1 MAQENE
7 LYQMLSDSRIEE
19 SGDRSFLGAMVLSA
33 RMGLFVVIGIA
44 AAAAAVGGGL
54 LADKK
59 FTAAQ
64 KHSAI
69 SEKMADMAA
78 AIKAKLWEVRD
89 AEKDLLLAG
98 TPESVAVH
106 KAAAVSLAALLN
118 GFYEYPGTGPVR
130 KNIATINEGLAQY
143 SAKLG
148 NLLEAGKAGKE
159 DAADGSLS
167 RLKATAQALQ
177 SQFAESRIAG
187 LIDVMATTRRHEKD
201 FLLHGAVND
210 LVLINK
216 GLDELS
222 ALVAEAAL
230 SDEQKAGIADLLKT
244 YRDTVTSAAKDRLKW
259 KENLLRLDEIYAYL
273 APSMESLTAFASDK
287 ALAAAEAEQE
297 LRSFVRFGAPA
308 FTVALLLV
316 LTLSGFVLMRSIAVP
331 IRTVAGAA
339 LGLAEG
345 KENVTIPLLGNID
358 DVGELARALASMQA
372 ALAGVEL
379 LREGLETKT
388 AEAVKGGAAVTE
400 LARMRIDLAD
410 AKEEAE
416 MYQTGEADAAR
427 LRIEMESLQAEAEK
441 AAAALGEAA
450 QLRNDLANAS
460 AEIESGEAEVARL
473 RSEVEVLGAEVEK
486 SEATV
491 IEAALLR
498 MDLESTKAELEHAEA
513 AAKSGLAKNLED
525 LEPAGAPLA
534 RAGSPPPPAEET
546 PPSAIS
552 SISKQVAMSSES
564 VSAAAYEAERIGT
577 LIRGIFDAAEKIGE
591 VEKLLATINE
601 QTNLLVFKPGITDG
615 RGVGEA
621 DNLVVLSSDQRSA
634 PEQSGL
640 GEDAIGQRFD
650 IIRSTTGQITWAVR
664 DLGRTIN
671 SIKDIAL
678 DVAETSSA
686 EAMKVTTELLEQS
699 EYLREM
705 LDTLVNRIQ
714 GASDDTDIAG
724 GDGEKTNM
732 KS

>member
-44 AAAAAVGGGL
+44 AAAASLGGGL

-78 AIKAKLWEVRD
+78 AIKTKLWEVRD

-106 KAAAVSLAALLN
+106 KAAVVSLAALLN

-159 DAADGSLS
+159 AAADGPLS

-187 LIDVMATTRRHEKD
+187 LIDVMATIRRHEKD

-244 YRDTVTSAAKDRLKW
+244 YRDTVTRTAKDRLKW

-273 APSMESLTAFASDK
+273 APSVESLTAFASDK

-297 LRSFVRFGAPA
+297 LRSFVRFSAPA

-345 KENVTIPLLGNID
+345 KENVTIPLLGNND

-379 LREGLETKT
+379 LHEDLATRT
-388 AEAVKGGAAVTE
+388 AEAVKGGAVVTE

-416 MYQTGEADAAR
+416 MYQTAEADAAQ

-473 RSEVEVLGAEVEK
+473 RSEVEALGAEVEK

-534 RAGSPPPPAEET
+534 RAGSPPPAEET

-564 VSAAAYEAERIGT
+564 VSAAAYEAERTGT

-634 PEQSGL
+634 PEQGGL

-650 IIRSTTGQITWAVR
+650 IIRSTTGQITWAIR
-664 DLGRTIN
+664 DLGQTIN

-699 EYLREM
+699 EHLREM

>member
-1 MAQENE
+1 
-7 LYQMLSDSRIEE
+7 
-19 SGDRSFLGAMVLSA
+19 
-33 RMGLFVVIGIA
+33 MGLFVVIGIV
-44 AAAAAVGGGL
+44 AAAAAVGGWL

-64 KHSAI
+64 ERSAA
-69 SEKMADMAA
+69 SEKMADMATA
-78 AIKAKLWEVRD
+78 VKAKLWEVRD
-89 AEKDLLLAG
+89 AEKDLLLAK

-106 KAAAVSLAALLN
+106 KAAVVSLAALLN
-118 GFYEYPGTGPVR
+118 GLYEHPGAGPAR
-130 KNIATINEGLAQY
+130 KSIATINEGLAQY
-143 SAKLG
+143 SVKLG

-159 DAADGSLS
+159 AAADGSLS
-167 RLKATAQALQ
+167 RLKATAKALQ
-177 SQFAESRIAG
+177 GQFAESRITD
-187 LIDVMATTRRHEKD
+187 LIDVMAAVRRHEKD
-201 FLLHGAVND
+201 FLLRGAAND
-210 LVLINK
+210 LALINK

-222 ALVAEAAL
+222 GLVAGASL
-230 SDEQKAGIADLLKT
+230 PDEQKADIADLLKT
-244 YRDTVTSAAKDRLKW
+244 YRDIITATAAKDRLKW
-259 KENLLRLDEIYAYL
+259 KESLLRLDEIHAYL
-273 APSMESLTAFASDK
+273 APSVESLAAFASDK
-287 ALAAAEAEQE
+287 AAAAAEAEQE
-297 LRSFVRFGAPA
+297 LRRTVRFGAPA
-308 FTVALLLV
+308 FAVALLLV

-331 IRTVAGAA
+331 VRTVASAA

-345 KENVTIPLLGNID
+345 DENVTIPLLGNID
-358 DVGELARALASMQA
+358 DVGELARALASLKA
-372 ALAGVEL
+372 ALSGMEL
-379 LREGLETKT
+379 LRKDLATKT
-388 AEAVKGGAAVTE
+388 AEAVRGAAAVTE

-416 MYQTGEADAAR
+416 MYQTAEADAAR
-427 LRIEMESLQAEAEK
+427 LRTEMENLQAEA
-441 AAAALGEAA
+441 A
-450 QLRNDLANAS
+450 QLKNDLAKAS

-473 RSEVEVLGAEVEK
+473 RSEVETLGTEAEK
-486 SEATV
+486 GEATV

-513 AAKSGLAKNLED
+513 AAKSGLVKNLED

-534 RAGSPPPPAEET
+534 GAGSSPPAEET

-552 SISKQVAMSSES
+552 SISKQVAISSES
-564 VSAAAYEAERIGT
+564 VSAAAYEAERTGT
-577 LIRGIFDAAEKIGE
+577 LIRGLFAAAEKIGE

-615 RGVGEA
+615 RGGGEA

-634 PEQSGL
+634 SEQGGL

-650 IIRSTTGQITWAVR
+650 IIRSTTGQITWTVR

-671 SIKDIAL
+671 SVKDIAL
-678 DVAETSSA
+678 EVAETSSA

-699 EYLREM
+699 EHLREM

>member
-7 LYQMLSDSRIEE
+7 LYQKLSDSRIEE

-44 AAAAAVGGGL
+44 AAAASLGGGL

-59 FTAAQ
+59 FAAAQ

-69 SEKMADMAA
+69 SEKMADRAA

-106 KAAAVSLAALLN
+106 KAAVVSLAALLN

-148 NLLEAGKAGKE
+148 NLLEVGKAGKE
-159 DAADGSLS
+159 AAADGSLS

-177 SQFAESRIAG
+177 SRFAESRIAG
-187 LIDVMATTRRHEKD
+187 LIDVMAATRRHEKD

-273 APSMESLTAFASDK
+273 APSVESLTAFASDK
-287 ALAAAEAEQE
+287 AIAAAEAEQE

-379 LREGLETKT
+379 LREDLETKT

-410 AKEEAE
+410 AKEEVE

-460 AEIESGEAEVARL
+460 AEIESGETEVARL
-473 RSEVEVLGAEVEK
+473 RSEVEALGAEVEK

-513 AAKSGLAKNLED
+513 LAKSGLAKTQED
-525 LEPAGAPLA
+525 LEPVEAPLA
-534 RAGSPPPPAEET
+534 GTGSPPPAEEA
-546 PPSAIS
+546 PPDTIS
-552 SISKQVAMSSES
+552 LISKQVAMSSES
-564 VSAAAYEAERIGT
+564 VSSAAYEAERTGT
-577 LIRGIFDAAEKIGE
+577 LIRGLFAAAERVGE

-601 QTNLLVFKPGITDG
+601 QTNLLVFKPGATDG
-615 RGVGEA
+615 RGGGEA
-621 DNLVVLSSDQRSA
+621 DNLVVLNSDQISA
-634 PEQSGL
+634 SEQAGL

-650 IIRSTTGQITWAVR
+650 IIRSTAGRITWAVR
-664 DLGRTIN
+664 DLGGTID
-671 SIKDIAL
+671 SVKGIAMEI
-678 DVAETSSA
+678 AETSSA

-699 EYLREM
+699 EHLREM